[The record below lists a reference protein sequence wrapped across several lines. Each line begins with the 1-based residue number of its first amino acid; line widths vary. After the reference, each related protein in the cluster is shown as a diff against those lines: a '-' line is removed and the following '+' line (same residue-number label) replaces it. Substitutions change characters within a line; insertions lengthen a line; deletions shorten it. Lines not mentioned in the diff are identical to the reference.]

1 MEKFDDQD
9 DKFEVE
15 KCEETKSTSQD
26 QQLQLDTFRHRDT
39 ATINGS
45 TKPLF
50 KHSIR
55 TVHAA
60 VP

>member
-1 MEKFDDQD
+1 MEKFDD
-9 DKFEVE
+9 KFEVRVR
-15 KCEETKSTSQD
+15 KQKITTSQD
-26 QQLQLDTFRHRDT
+26 QRIKLQLHTFRHRDT